1 MKTTSL
7 TVGIVL
13 AAAGVLIAVLVV
25 AWLAAGVSDEGSDLE
40 LSGALLGGIFCMGAL
55 VLPLVGGGLLIFTRA
70 RREEAAMANV
80 ERQRKLLGAIETA
93 GETTIA
99 DLALETGGT
108 RETVRE
114 DLYDLVSKGLFSG
127 YVDWDRGRL
136 FARQSSEMRAG
147 GTCPNCGG
155 PQSLAGKGLIRCQ
168 FCGAEIFLP

>member
-1 MKTTSL
+1 MKSTSS

-13 AAAGVLIAVLVV
+13 IAAGVLV
-25 AWLAAGVSDEGSDLE
+25 ALLALLWLGAGIVEDGSDLQ
-40 LSGALLGGIFCMGAL
+40 LSGALLGALFCMGVL
-55 VLPLVGGGLLIFTRA
+55 VLPLVGGGILILTRA
-70 RREEAAMANV
+70 RREEAAMAHV
-80 ERQRKLLGAIETA
+80 ARQRKLLGAIETA

-136 FARQSSEMRAG
+136 FARQASEIRAG

-155 PQSLAGKGLIRCQ
+155 AQSLAGKGLIRCQ

>member
-1 MKTTSL
+1 MKSTSS
-7 TVGIVL
+7 TVGY
-13 AAAGVLIAVLVV
+13 VLIAAGALVAVLV
-25 AWLAAGVSDEGSDLE
+25 ALWFGAGLVEDGSDLQ
-40 LSGALLGGIFCMGAL
+40 LSGALLGAIFCLG
-55 VLPLVGGGLLIFTRA
+55 VVVIPLVGGGILILTRA
-70 RREEAAMANV
+70 RREEAAMSHVA
-80 ERQRKLLGAIETA
+80 RQRKLLGAIEIA

-108 RETVRE
+108 RDTVRE

-136 FARQSSEMRAG
+136 IARQASEMRER